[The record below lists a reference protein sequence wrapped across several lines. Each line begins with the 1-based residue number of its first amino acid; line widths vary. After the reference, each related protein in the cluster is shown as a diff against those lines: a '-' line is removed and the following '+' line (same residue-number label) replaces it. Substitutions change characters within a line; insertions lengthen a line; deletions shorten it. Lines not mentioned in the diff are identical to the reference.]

1 MKKQLKLILYLLSTA
16 LVWFGCEPNFD
27 PEKCLGEDAFL
38 VETFYNEEL
47 LQFPCAIL
55 PEDESYGA
63 RNFII
68 TTQDEFDETF
78 ICNDGFPTIDFNQYF
93 VLAGRFRY
101 RDDASLQ
108 SQSVILCENKLV
120 YNVEIKKSILN
131 SITNVFYYQVVDREY
146 LNKDI
151 IFNVN

>member
-1 MKKQLKLILYLLSTA
+1 MNLIRKPLLILLSV
-16 LVWFGCEPNFD
+16 LVTFVSCEPSFD
-27 PEKCLGEDAFL
+27 LEKCLGEDAFL

-55 PEDESYGA
+55 LEDESYGA

-68 TTQDEFDETF
+68 TTQDEFDEIL
-78 ICNDGFPTIDFNQYF
+78 ICNDGFPSIDFNQYF

-108 SQSVILCENKLV
+108 SQSVILCENRLV

-131 SITNVFYYQVVDREY
+131 SISNTFYYQVVDREY
-146 LNKDI
+146 LNKEI

>member
-1 MKKQLKLILYLLSTA
+1 MNSIRKNSIISLLVGTA
-16 LVWFGCEPNFD
+16 LISCEPSFD
-27 PEKCLGEDAFL
+27 PEKCLGEDPFL

-55 PEDESYGA
+55 LEDESYGA

-68 TTQDEFDETF
+68 TTQDEFDEIF
-78 ICNDGFPTIDFNQYF
+78 NCNDGFPTIDFNQYF

-131 SITNVFYYQVVDREY
+131 SISNVFYYQVVDREY
-146 LNKDI
+146 LNRDI